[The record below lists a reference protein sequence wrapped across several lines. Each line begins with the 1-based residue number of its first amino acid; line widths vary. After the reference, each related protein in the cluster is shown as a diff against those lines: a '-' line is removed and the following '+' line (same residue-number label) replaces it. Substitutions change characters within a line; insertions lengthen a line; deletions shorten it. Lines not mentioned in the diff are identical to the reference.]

1 MGLKDIHNL
10 DYAVVLGEHRVE
22 TRAFYKDVLDFAL
35 EHDSEGK
42 VSFRVGATLP
52 IQKLEKYQRKIRRPT
67 NPALAVVREC
77 LACLFMVTT
86 SASRATVISMTVVRA
101 RSAKHSEAVY
111 ERFY

>member
-52 IQKLEKYQRKIRRPT
+52 IRKLEKYQRKIRRPT

-77 LACLFMVTT
+77 PACLFMATGRRKARLAPIFS
-86 SASRATVISMTVVRA
+86 SAYASTGIRWLGRP
-101 RSAKHSEAVY
+101 
-111 ERFY
+111 